1 MKRSMRCSD
10 QKRRRFLGGRRSR
23 EARKS
28 AGMSTASAR
37 ARSSQEPGLRERMT
51 SPVSGSLRMNTSHEV
66 KRKSGGKRT
75 ARLRPFLKSLAI
87 LGMAYLRKKA
97 DCARH
102 LSYTVVY
109 HKFFENKWE
118 CDPYT

>member
-1 MKRSMRCSD
+1 VRPND
-10 QKRRRFLGGRRSR
+10 F
-23 EARKS
+23 E
-28 AGMSTASAR
+28 
-37 ARSSQEPGLRERMT
+37 
-51 SPVSGSLRMNTSHEV
+51 
-66 KRKSGGKRT
+66 

-109 HKFFENKWE
+109 HKFFENKRE
-118 CDPYT
+118 CDPYTAQKQLA